1 MSRPHRPFL
10 TGCFLHMND
19 PNAASMP
26 SAAGQS
32 GFWRANLA
40 LALAGFSSFALLYGT
55 QPVLPQLAQDFAIS
69 PAQASL
75 SVTTG
80 TAAMAF
86 LLIPLSLIA
95 DRYGR
100 ERLMRIGLT
109 GAALFAF
116 ASALAPNF
124 ALLLLFRAAL
134 GVCIAGVP
142 AAAMAYLG
150 EEIDASQRGRAM
162 GLYIGANALGGM
174 SGRFLS
180 ALVTGWLDWRHG
192 LAALAVL
199 GVLAALAFW
208 RLLPAAR
215 HFMPRSL
222 QPRLLLAD
230 VLRTYAD
237 PGLPWLFATAFLIM
251 GSFVGLYNYLGFRLS
266 LPPHELGPAAVGAV
280 FLLYA
285 LGSLSSAWAGQL
297 ADRMSP
303 YRIVLMMGLCMALG
317 LLITLA
323 SALAW
328 ILLGLALFTF
338 GYFALHAVASAW
350 VGRRAGPR
358 RGLVAALYLSS
369 YYLGGSVIGTATGWT
384 WSQAGWSGVV
394 LALLCCVLGVLAIAL
409 FLRRLGDA

>member
-150 EEIDASQRGRAM
+150 EEIDASQRGQATRALHERLGRDTPVHYERDEALVCGVALEGGGHRLGWSVADYLQ
-162 GLYIGANALGGM
+162 GLERRL
-174 SGRFLS
+174 RERLS
-180 ALVTGWLDWRHG
+180 ALEAEPERQE
-192 LAALAVL
+192 
-199 GVLAALAFW
+199 
-208 RLLPAAR
+208 PAE
-215 HFMPRSL
+215 PQES
-222 QPRLLLAD
+222 
-230 VLRTYAD
+230 
-237 PGLPWLFATAFLIM
+237 
-251 GSFVGLYNYLGFRLS
+251 
-266 LPPHELGPAAVGAV
+266 GA
-280 FLLYA
+280 
-285 LGSLSSAWAGQL
+285 
-297 ADRMSP
+297 
-303 YRIVLMMGLCMALG
+303 
-317 LLITLA
+317 
-323 SALAW
+323 
-328 ILLGLALFTF
+328 
-338 GYFALHAVASAW
+338 
-350 VGRRAGPR
+350 
-358 RGLVAALYLSS
+358 
-369 YYLGGSVIGTATGWT
+369 
-384 WSQAGWSGVV
+384 
-394 LALLCCVLGVLAIAL
+394 
-409 FLRRLGDA
+409 